1 MPGARRVRKGQ
12 TGKRPS
18 AEINRGGGRDGNGV
32 DKFDGRANLQSGT
45 KKPETREGLKS
56 GKVIP
61 TY

>member
-12 TGKRPS
+12 TGKGAN
-18 AEINRGGGRDGNGV
+18 AEVRRGGGRDGNGV

-45 KKPETREGLKS
+45 KKPETRKTSAS
-56 GKVIP
+56 GKRVE